1 MVLYFKLKAMKL
13 KPVFMYWRLIYSF
26 WLGLN
31 LNMLFGSSS
40 WGRGTP
46 TLVVSNMVF
55 ARPYVTFN
63 RFFSNR
69 RLTFLLG
76 SGSSFQQGVLAIW
89 CLRDHTLFST
99 VVVFQTGG

>member
-1 MVLYFKLKAMKL
+1 MVMYFKLKAMKL

-76 SGSSFQQGVLAIW
+76 FRSYLQYG
-89 CLRDHTLFST
+89 FSHRPC
-99 VVVFQTGG
+99 